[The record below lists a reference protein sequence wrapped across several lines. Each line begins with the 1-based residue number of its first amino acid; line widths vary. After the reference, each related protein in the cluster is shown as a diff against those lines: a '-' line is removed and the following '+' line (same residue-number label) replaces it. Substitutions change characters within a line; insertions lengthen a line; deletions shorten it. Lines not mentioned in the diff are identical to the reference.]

1 MTQADICFCFL
12 SSIIGISLCSDM
24 HLLLTI
30 LIKSGAGVSVIE
42 VGILTSMESGLWRTC
57 VGGDDA

>member
-1 MTQADICFCFL
+1 
-12 SSIIGISLCSDM
+12 M